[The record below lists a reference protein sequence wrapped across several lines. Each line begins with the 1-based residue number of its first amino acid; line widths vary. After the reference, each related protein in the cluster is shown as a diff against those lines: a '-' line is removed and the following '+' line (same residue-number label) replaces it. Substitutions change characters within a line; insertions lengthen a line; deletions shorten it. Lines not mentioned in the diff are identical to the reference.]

1 MSELQI
7 GGLILLATLIVLFS
21 GLPIAWGLTLIS
33 VGFLVAFEGAAPLA
47 NIPIVMMDELASFAL
62 LTIPL
67 FILLGAA
74 IGGTNAGRDIYES
87 LHRWLARVPGGLVIA
102 NILACGLF
110 SAISGSSPATAAAIG
125 KAGVPEMLRRG
136 IPIRLATG
144 SVCAGGTLGILI
156 PPSITMILYGISTET
171 SIGRLFLAGVI
182 PGILLVVM
190 FAAYAWLVSLIAER
204 KLHAQHAL
212 ANREIESI
220 RYTFAEKMDGLGR
233 VAPFI
238 FIVIMIAYA
247 MYGGIATPSEVA
259 AISAAL
265 ALALVVVIYKART
278 RQDQWKIFRETV
290 RESTMILMI
299 IAAAAVFSYMMSL
312 LYVTQSAA
320 QWLVDLGL
328 NRWVLMAAINVF
340 LLVAGMFLPPVAI
353 ILMVMPILTPV
364 LEANN
369 FDLIW
374 FAVIL
379 TINMEIGLITPPVGL
394 NLYVL
399 KGVVPDVSLKDIL
412 IGSMPFVFLMFASM
426 FILAVFPD
434 LALWLPNQMMGAAQ

>member
-1 MSELQI
+1 MNELQI
-7 GGLILLATLIVLFS
+7 GGLILLVTMIVLFS
-21 GLPIAWGLTLIS
+21 GLPIAWGLTLVS
-33 VGFLVAFEGAAPLA
+33 VGFMVVFEGTGPLA

-125 KAGVPEMLRRG
+125 KAGVPEMIRRG

-171 SIGRLFLAGVI
+171 SIGRLFLAGVV
-182 PGILLVVM
+182 PGIMLVIM
-190 FAAYAWLVSLIAER
+190 FAVYAWLVSLIAER
-204 KLHAQHAL
+204 KAQAQDAL
-212 ANREIESI
+212 ANRQVESI

-233 VAPFI
+233 VSPFI
-238 FIVIMIAYA
+238 LIVIMIAYA

-278 RQDQWKIFRETV
+278 REDQWKIFRETV

-364 LEANN
+364 LEAIN

-426 FILAVFPD
+426 FILAFVPE